1 MLSQRI
7 QQQFIDS
14 ADFKYQCAQV
24 LATPIDSAIQAIF
37 ASVTNG
43 GKVLVAGAGVTQ
55 PLAQYLSTLLL
66 GRFER
71 TRPEL
76 AAVTLGRSL
85 LGGEF
90 ETQGLAREV
99 RALGVA
105 EDLLLVLSAR
115 GGEGA
120 LSAAVDAAHE
130 RDMTVVAVVGGLD
143 GELLQALQDTDVAIS
158 IPSDQV
164 GRVLEIHQMILHC
177 ICDGIDVHL
186 LGDGQ

>member
-1 MLSQRI
+1 M
-7 QQQFIDS
+7 
-14 ADFKYQCAQV
+14 
-24 LATPIDSAIQAIF
+24 
-37 ASVTNG
+37 
-43 GKVLVAGAGVTQ
+43 
-55 PLAQYLSTLLL
+55 AQYLSTLLL

-105 EDLLLVLSAR
+105 EDLLLVLSAK

>member
-1 MLSQRI
+1 
-7 QQQFIDS
+7 
-14 ADFKYQCAQV
+14 
-24 LATPIDSAIQAIF
+24 
-37 ASVTNG
+37 
-43 GKVLVAGAGVTQ
+43 
-55 PLAQYLSTLLL
+55 
-66 GRFER
+66 
-71 TRPEL
+71 
-76 AAVTLGRSL
+76 
-85 LGGEF
+85 
-90 ETQGLAREV
+90 
-99 RALGVA
+99 
-105 EDLLLVLSAR
+105 LVLSAK